1 MSTISN
7 SAKDKYTKATLYRA
21 ACERDVRKAL
31 KRIASEKANDNDTDR
46 LRWLQ
51 WSLEARERALVGAK
65 IKEND
70 AWMVAWG
77 DEASA

>member
-1 MSTISN
+1 MSTISD

-21 ACERDVRKAL
+21 ACERDVRQA
-31 KRIASEKANDNDTDR
+31 KRAIASEKANDNDPGWLGR
-46 LRWLQ
+46 LQ
-51 WSLEARERALVGAK
+51 WTLEARERALADAK